1 MSGENLREKALAN
14 LKHRRGLQKQLK
26 IYAITNVTLV
36 IIWALSGGGDFWPIW
51 SIVFWG
57 LALIYQAWAFN
68 FPEKPITEE
77 DISQEV
83 NRINSET

>member
-1 MSGENLREKALAN
+1 MSSDNLREKALAN

-36 IIWALSGGGDFWPIW
+36 IIWALSGRGDFWPIW

>member
-1 MSGENLREKALAN
+1 MSGDNLREKALAN

-36 IIWALSGGGDFWPIW
+36 IIWALSGRGDFWPIW

-68 FPEKPITEE
+68 FPERPITEA

>member
-1 MSGENLREKALAN
+1 MNGGNLREKALAN

-36 IIWALSGGGDFWPIW
+36 IIWALSGRGDFWPIW

>member
-1 MSGENLREKALAN
+1 MSSDNLREKALTN
-14 LKHRRGLQKQLK
+14 LKHRRGLQKQLR
-26 IYAITNVTLV
+26 IYVIANVTLV
-36 IIWALSGGGDFWPIW
+36 IIWSLSGRGDFWPIW

-57 LALIYQAWAFN
+57 LALVYQSWAFN

-83 NRINSET
+83 DRINS

>member
-1 MSGENLREKALAN
+1 MSGDNLREKALAN

-36 IIWALSGGGDFWPIW
+36 IIWALSGRGDFWPIW

-68 FPEKPITEE
+68 FPEKQITEE